1 MSGVE
6 YWTNGVRDRVRHS
19 TCGCFTTGEASKRT
33 RERTTKGHRNGLPG
47 EAGEGGGRPGDLG
60 GEGGGERLARLASH
74 EVQQSLALRANGAK
88 GGDNKGDTAK
98 AAVGGGGGRGT
109 EVLTEGTGGDGRV
122 GGEAGGGGVEA
133 GEGGRASNIR
143 GLDILH

>member
-1 MSGVE
+1 MSRVK
-6 YWTNGVRDRVRHS
+6 YRDDGIRGGDMHS
-19 TCGCFTTGEASKRT
+19 TCSGFTTSEASERSS
-33 RERTTKGHRNGLPG
+33 ERTTEGRRNGLPG
-47 EAGEGGGRPGDLG
+47 EKPAKVEVDQPGDLG

-88 GGDNKGDTAK
+88 SGDNKGDTAK

-133 GEGGRASNIR
+133 GEGGRA
-143 GLDILH
+143 